1 VRTIGWLAVLLVMS
15 GTAAGAPQAPADDSL
30 VVLRLTRSAAQHAL
44 TELERAAAAAP
55 SDPRA
60 VEALID
66 AYLQLGRRT
75 AEPRYFGRAEALL
88 APRLAAADMP
98 ADLALRMA
106 DIRQYRH
113 EYEQALVLI
122 ERVLTAHPYDTQAL
136 LMRAAIRQTQG
147 RFDLV
152 HADCRTLLARGEATL
167 GTTCLAQVLSMT
179 GSLQKAQRLLT
190 SLLEHSRDLPASQ
203 RVWTLTALADMDERL
218 GRTESAEAR
227 LRQALEVD
235 GHAHYARLALA
246 DLLLADERAAE
257 VAALLATMPPTE
269 GSLLRLAEAQRRLAP
284 SRREGDALRERFDE
298 ASRRG
303 ERLHRRDLAR
313 LHLRLM
319 DDRRTALTCALENW
333 DEQREPADARLL
345 AEAALA
351 AGDHGALTR
360 LRKWRE
366 QTGYEDQR
374 LDRILAG
381 ESAS

>member
-1 VRTIGWLAVLLVMS
+1 
-15 GTAAGAPQAPADDSL
+15 
-30 VVLRLTRSAAQHAL
+30 
-44 TELERAAAAAP
+44 
-55 SDPRA
+55 
-60 VEALID
+60 
-66 AYLQLGRRT
+66 
-75 AEPRYFGRAEALL
+75 
-88 APRLAAADMP
+88 
-98 ADLALRMA
+98 
-106 DIRQYRH
+106 
-113 EYEQALVLI
+113 
-122 ERVLTAHPYDTQAL
+122 
-136 LMRAAIRQTQG
+136 
-147 RFDLV
+147 
-152 HADCRTLLARGEATL
+152 
-167 GTTCLAQVLSMT
+167 
-179 GSLQKAQRLLT
+179 
-190 SLLEHSRDLPASQ
+190 
-203 RVWTLTALADMDERL
+203 
-218 GRTESAEAR
+218 
-227 LRQALEVD
+227 
-235 GHAHYARLALA
+235 
-246 DLLLADERAAE
+246 LLLADERAAE

-313 LHLRLM
+313 LHLRLL